1 MAVGPSSITASSAI
15 AVGVVVQLLW
25 SLAGLQPPQTDAG
38 SGAAVAEKATPSS
51 PVEGWSTSSLLKLG
65 CLGVL
70 AGVLLALWVFYKCGF
85 GAARVQVAVSNSVS
99 LNPGHGAG
107 AHAASSRTHI
117 VRRGKGRLESGKA
130 RPEVS
135 GVV

>member
-25 SLAGLQPPQTDAG
+25 SLAGPQPPQTDAG

-99 LNPGHGAG
+99 LNPGHGA
-107 AHAASSRTHI
+107 RTHI
-117 VRRGKGRLESGKA
+117 VRCGKGRLESGKA